1 MFTSIQKNNTVSY
14 LIIILVINIGEI
26 VLNMNRLKTI
36 ATSTTTPLEI
46 PSYDDPSSKDK
57 VLLYIQFSEI
67 VMVPSLLRSLL
78 VGTEVIH

>member
-1 MFTSIQKNNTVSY
+1 
-14 LIIILVINIGEI
+14 LLLNIGEI
-26 VLNMNRLKTI
+26 VLNMNRLKSLA
-36 ATSTTTPLEI
+36 ATTTTPLEI
-46 PSYDDPSSKDK
+46 PSYDDPSSRDK